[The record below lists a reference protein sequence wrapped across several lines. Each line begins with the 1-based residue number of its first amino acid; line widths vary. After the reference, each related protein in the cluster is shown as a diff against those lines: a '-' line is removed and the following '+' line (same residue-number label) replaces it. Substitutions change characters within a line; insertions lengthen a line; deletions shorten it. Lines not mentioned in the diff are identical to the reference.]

1 MTFVPRTVPVVLAL
15 ALGFATPARASG
27 PPIQQRVLPDG
38 LAVIVVEDHSQP
50 LVTIEIAFK
59 NGSMTEPPEYN
70 GLSHLY
76 EHMFF
81 KANQAL
87 PDQEAWLARAR
98 ALGMIWNGTT
108 NTERVNYFF
117 STTTDHFADTMT
129 FMRRKLADLG
139 ATIAGTTERDWSV
152 IEGKSPA
159 AGFEDTFGLVAEAFL
174 APAMPE
180 SEVTL
185 ARNQEV
191 LALKRLRE
199 NPDGALE
206 LLVEAT
212 VFKGHPYANRPGGT
226 PDTVA
231 KLGREQLAAHL
242 DRLRET
248 SRLVLV
254 VVGAV
259 EPQRVVALAR
269 QAYGALPRGSW
280 SPAALSRPSFSSPAL
295 TTETRKLPTNYLQAM
310 FTAPGPGAPDYA
322 AARVANFALGQRL
335 FEEVR
340 TKRNLS
346 YAPGARYEV
355 AADSAMGGIY
365 VTAVDPNATL
375 PVMLGELTRLR
386 EQPIPT
392 DELAGY
398 ESLYRTRFLMAQ
410 ETTDGQATS
419 LARGLLLAGDWRY
432 FDRLLG
438 LAAKVT
444 AADVQAYARTYA
456 RNLQFVM
463 LGDPAKLDP
472 KLTAY

>member
-1 MTFVPRTVPVVLAL
+1 MIAATMLLNGAL
-15 ALGFATPARASG
+15 ALLLSQATPPSPAAAAPDPAPFTEGDVTEAHVGGMTVLVKRRPTAEMVTTQLYVRGGARNWGAADAGVESLAF
-27 PPIQQRVLPDG
+27 RVATTGGTHTLDK
-38 LAVIVVEDHSQP
+38 E
-50 LVTIEIAFK
+50 AF
-59 NGSMTEPPEYN
+59 G
-70 GLSHLY
+70 
-76 EHMFF
+76 
-81 KANQAL
+81 
-87 PDQEAWLARAR
+87 
-98 ALGMIWNGTT
+98 
-108 NTERVNYFF
+108 
-117 STTTDHFADTMT
+117 
-129 FMRRKLADLG
+129 RKLAGLG
-139 ATIAGTTERDWSV
+139 ARIDGTSDRDWSV

-159 AGFEDTFGLVAEAFL
+159 AGFEATFGLVADAFL
-174 APAMPE
+174 APALPE

-185 ARNQEV
+185 ARNQAV

-199 NPDGALE
+199 NPDGALG

-212 VFKGHPYANRPGGT
+212 VFKGHPYANRPEGT
-226 PDTVA
+226 PETVA
-231 KLGREQLAAHL
+231 QLGREQLAAHL
-242 DRLRET
+242 GRLREA
-248 SRLVLV
+248 SRLVVV

-259 EPQRVVALAR
+259 EPDRVVALVR

-280 SPAALSRPSFSSPAL
+280 APATLPRPAFASPAL

-322 AARVANFALGQRL
+322 AARVATFALGQRL

-365 VTAVDPNATL
+365 VTAVDPNATV

-386 EQPIPT
+386 DQPIPGE
-392 DELAGY
+392 ELAGY

-410 ETTDGQATS
+410 ETTDGQAGS

-432 FDRLLG
+432 YDRLLG
-438 LAAKVT
+438 QAAKVT

-472 KLTAY
+472 KLAAY